1 MIFYFSGTGNT
12 AWAAETIAQSLN
24 EKLVFIPEHIDKPYT
39 LKLAPH
45 EPLGFCFPVH
55 GWRPPIVVRLFIQN
69 LIVESTPEYVYAVCT
84 AGDTIGETVDYLK
97 RDLQQFHLNLN
108 SAFSLIMPESYVG
121 LPFMDVDKKDKE
133 REKKQKALQDLQ
145 QYIRIIQERQDN
157 IYKLHIGRW
166 PRINSRIIGAYFVNQ
181 LVTDKP
187 FHVKSERCVKCGI
200 CADVCPMNDITG
212 GLGYEPVWKHNN
224 SCVTCFSCY
233 HHCPHHAIEFGRQT
247 QKKGQYFYKKNKL

>member
-1 MIFYFSGTGNT
+1 M
-12 AWAAETIAQSLN
+12 A
-24 EKLVFIPEHIDKPYT
+24 
-39 LKLAPH
+39 
-45 EPLGFCFPVH
+45 
-55 GWRPPIVVRLFIQN
+55 
-69 LIVESTPEYVYAVCT
+69 
-84 AGDTIGETVDYLK
+84 
-97 RDLQQFHLNLN
+97 
-108 SAFSLIMPESYVG
+108 
-121 LPFMDVDKKDKE
+121 
-133 REKKQKALQDLQ
+133 
-145 QYIRIIQERQDN
+145 
-157 IYKLHIGRW
+157 
-166 PRINSRIIGAYFVNQ
+166 RINSRIIGAYFVNQ